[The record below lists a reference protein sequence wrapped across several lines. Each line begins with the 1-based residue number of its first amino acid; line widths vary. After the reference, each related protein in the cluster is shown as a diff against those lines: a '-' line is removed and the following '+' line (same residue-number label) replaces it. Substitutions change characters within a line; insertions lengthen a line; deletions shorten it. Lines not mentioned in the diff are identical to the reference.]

1 MASTLKRDADEIKKY
16 VKETSSGG
24 LFTTVPCKIQV
35 PSRYFDI
42 GLGEI
47 GIDTYVW
54 GIFAI
59 VLENGTYAVSNACA
73 LMKIEPFKTLEVKIG
88 DESYHEFYFNAN
100 STITYTTNLIRR
112 DVLMYNLINEFFF
125 QGKVP
130 WFFNDIDLI
139 NIRKT
144 VKKHANSNLAENYE
158 IFELLVSAITRY
170 EKDKRIYYRQVLK
183 DNPQAKYSFIP
194 LKSVYYAASNTLNK
208 LAGAYFSQG
217 VASALVN
224 PTQNVEHVEKLLRA

>member
-1 MASTLKRDADEIKKY
+1 MNNCACNDSTIDSKYYGKIKITLPQNL
-16 VKETSSGG
+16 VEQS
-24 LFTTVPCKIQV
+24 
-35 PSRYFDI
+35 D
-42 GLGEI
+42 
-47 GIDTYVW
+47 
-54 GIFAI
+54 
-59 VLENGTYAVSNACA
+59 GTYKNILTQKA
-73 LMKIEPFKTLEVKIG
+73 F
-88 DESYHEFYFNAN
+88 
-100 STITYTTNLIRR
+100 R
-112 DVLMYNLINEFFF
+112 DCD
-125 QGKVP
+125 
-130 WFFNDIDLI
+130 DIDLI

-144 VKKHANSNLAENYE
+144 VKKHANSDLAENYE